1 MRITLF
7 GQKRQTEI
15 NPSVHHPIFRSD
27 RFIPPPAEA
36 GEFSEAMLNTF
47 KTLQEEKDDVFYGD
61 YAHAIEQTPDYD
73 DKLQDHD
80 EERE

>member
-1 MRITLF
+1 MRFLPVIIRLYA
-7 GQKRQTEI
+7 I
-15 NPSVHHPIFRSD
+15 LI
-27 RFIPPPAEA
+27 I
-36 GEFSEAMLNTF
+36 
-47 KTLQEEKDDVFYGD
+47 QEEKDDVFYGD